1 MSKCIG
7 DCARCELPVDK
18 AACCAYQT
26 FKNVLDLKIR
36 LRALEEVINKDIE
49 VIQYKTIEDLEEEV
63 EQVKS

>member
-26 FKNVLDLKIR
+26 FKNVLDL
-36 LRALEEVINKDIE
+36 RARVKVLEESMKKESQV
-49 VIQYKTIEDLEEEV
+49 VQYTTIDDLENV
-63 EQVKS
+63 EQVKE